1 MLKLTILPS
10 GDTVQVQGGETVRDA
25 LSRLGIEIEGPCNGK
40 GICGQ
45 CHIWVENPE
54 DVPETPHENLT
65 REQLRKGLR
74 LACRVI
80 PQSDLTIRLPDDV
93 CIDEDKTHHR
103 EQYQILEGNQFS
115 DIPSAPRQST
125 RTEPSL
131 EEKPEPAAFVYK
143 DNGVNWIRYNRKIK
157 KRLDVWQD
165 GFLPKGLAVDL
176 GTTTL
181 VLTLVSLHSGKEL
194 ATASALNPQIRF
206 GHDVMTRIQV
216 GSSPEGL
223 AGLTEAVRTGL
234 NHLVKEVCADSKSQ
248 SSEVL
253 DVVIGGNTTM
263 LELAAGINPAPL
275 GHVPFT
281 VDINGGQSYGIQHFG
296 LDVNP
301 AAQVYI
307 PPITHAFVGS
317 DISAGLL
324 VCNGFFRP
332 EGSVLFVDV
341 GTNGEIGLSREGH
354 RIVTSTAA
362 GPAFEGMGLSSGKRA
377 GVGAVE
383 RVETDGEAIRTYT
396 VGNAPAKGICGSGI
410 IDLTACLL
418 RLGIVDYTGRMKD
431 SKDKKDLSPHVASD
445 LVELG
450 GKPAFRI
457 GEEVYFTQE
466 DLRKV
471 QLAKSA
477 IRTAIDML
485 LEKIGTTMPQ
495 EVFVAGGFGRSLR
508 PESLEDIG
516 MIPRGMGSRTS
527 FLGNTSRLGCS
538 RLLLN
543 TSVRG
548 FIEQQMAEVEHV
560 QLVDDPD
567 YMDRFVENINFP
579 LFHG

>member
-1 MLKLTILPS
+1 MPKLTILPS
-10 GDTVQVQGGETVRDA
+10 GDTVQIQSGETVRDT

-45 CHIWVENPE
+45 CHIWVESPE

-65 REQLRKGLR
+65 RKQLRKGLR
-74 LACRVI
+74 LACRVT
-80 PQSDLTIRLPDDV
+80 PQRDLTIRLPDEV
-93 CIDEDKTHHR
+93 CIDGEKAYQR
-103 EQYQILEGNQFS
+103 EQYRILEGDQFS
-115 DIPSAPRQST
+115 DIPSASGQAT
-125 RTEPSL
+125 RTEPSF
-131 EEKPEPAAFVYK
+131 EKKPEPAVFVYK

-157 KRLDVWQD
+157 MRLDIWQD

-181 VLTLVSLHSGKEL
+181 VLTLVSLDSGEEL
-194 ATASALNPQIRF
+194 ATASGLNPQIRF
-206 GHDVMTRIQV
+206 GQDVMTRIQV

-223 AGLTEAVRTGL
+223 AELTEAVRMGL
-234 NHLVKEVCADSKSQ
+234 NHLVKEVCEDSKSQ

-253 DVVIGGNTTM
+253 DIVVGGNTTM
-263 LELAAGINPAPL
+263 LELAAGIDPAPL
-275 GHVPFT
+275 GRVPFT
-281 VDINGGQSYGIQHFG
+281 VDINGGQSYRIQHFG

-324 VCNGFFRP
+324 MCNGFFRP
-332 EGSVLFVDV
+332 EGSILFVDV
-341 GTNGEIGLSREGH
+341 GTNGEIGLSREGR

-383 RVETDGEAIRTYT
+383 RVETDGDTIRTYT
-396 VGNAPAKGICGSGI
+396 VGDAPAKGICGSGI

-418 RLGIVDYTGRMKD
+418 RLGIVDYTGRMK
-431 SKDKKDLSPHVASD
+431 SAKDKKGLSQQAASD
-445 LVELG
+445 LMELG
-450 GKPAFRI
+450 DKPAFCI
-457 GEEVYFTQE
+457 GEGVYFTQE
-466 DLRKV
+466 DVRKV

-485 LEKIGTTMPQ
+485 LEKIGTTVPD

-508 PESLEDIG
+508 PESLEAIG
-516 MIPRGMGSRTS
+516 MIPRGIGSRTS
-527 FLGNTSRLGCS
+527 FMGNTSRLGCNS
-538 RLLLN
+538 LLLD
-543 TSVRG
+543 SSLRG

-567 YMDRFVENINFP
+567 YMDRFVENMNFP
-579 LFHG
+579 ATHD